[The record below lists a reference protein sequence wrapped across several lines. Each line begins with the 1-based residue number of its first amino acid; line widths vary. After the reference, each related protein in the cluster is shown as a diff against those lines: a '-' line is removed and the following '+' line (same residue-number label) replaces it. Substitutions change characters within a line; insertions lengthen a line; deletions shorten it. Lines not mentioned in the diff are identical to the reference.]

1 MWKTVKI
8 SDVCEFQSGLWKGK
22 KGPFVNANVIR
33 NTNFKPD
40 GKLSYEN
47 IAYLEVE
54 VKELSKRQLID
65 GDIIL
70 EKSGGGEKT
79 PVGRVCLFENKESE
93 IPYSLSNFT
102 CLIRVKERSI
112 LYNRYLHKFLY
123 YMYATGKTEPMQR
136 NSTGIRNLQLKE
148 YKEICIPLPPIEE
161 QKDIVAKLDTRFKEI
176 DNKINL
182 NLKKLI
188 YIEKLK
194 KSVLNKIFG
203 KDLIKLNE
211 ASILI
216 KRGISPKYTETG
228 GIVVINQR
236 CVRNHIINFSNARRH
251 NVNLKQVPNE
261 RIVEKGDVL
270 INSTGQGTLGR
281 VAQVLEKPEEK
292 TTVDSHVTIVRP
304 KKELFDFGFFG
315 KALIKIE
322 NELQKAGEGTS
333 GQTELS
339 RSKLENN
346 FFIPYLKS
354 IQDQKKISFKLDKI
368 FENTSVSTNLINKTI
383 QSLKALKLSLLNYE
397 LNKTG

>member
-47 IAYLEVE
+47 IAFLEVE

-79 PVGRVCLFENKESE
+79 PVGRVCLFKNKESE

-102 CLIRVKERSI
+102 CLIRVKQHSI
-112 LYNRYLHKFLY
+112 LYYRYLHIFLH
-123 YMYATGKTEPMQR
+123 YMYAAGKTEPMQR

-161 QKDIVAKLDTRFKEI
+161 QKDIVTKLDARFKEI
-176 DNKINL
+176 DSKINL

-211 ASILI
+211 ASTLI

-251 NVNLKQVPNE
+251 NVDLKKVPNE

-281 VAQVLEKPEEK
+281 VAQVLEKPAEK

-322 NELQKAGEGTS
+322 DELKKAGEGTS

-339 RSKLENN
+339 RSKLESN
-346 FFIPYLKS
+346 FFIPYLRS
-354 IQDQKKISFKLDKI
+354 IQDQKEVSFKLDKI
-368 FENTSVSTNLINKTI
+368 FENTSVSANLINKTI